1 MGFDFNMGRL
11 LGMPP
16 TICVQ
21 IFIVYFVLYV
31 DQGDIY
37 GDLTPL
43 ILPLFD
49 ACMLEVQ
56 NKV

>member
-1 MGFDFNMGRL
+1 MGRL